1 MWKEWDLGKDWI
13 RSEEEGRVRD
23 TLWVSSL
30 SKRMDLFP
38 ERAQSAVEGSLEV
51 HFFIYVY

>member
-1 MWKEWDLGKDWI
+1 MGKDWI
-13 RSEEEGRVRD
+13 RSEEEGRVKD

-30 SKRMDLFP
+30 SKRMDPFP